1 MDTNTSKKHDTA
13 RRVILLGLDGGT
25 FYLLKPWV
33 EEGLMPNLGR
43 LMERSVWGDLESTIP
58 ATTPPAWST
67 CLTGKH
73 PGKHG
78 IYDFRESFLRHQLRP
93 LINSRSI
100 RARKLWEILADHG
113 KRSGLVSVPIT
124 YPPESINGFVISGLL
139 TPDGESR
146 YTTPPGLKDDLL
158 KGIGDFVVN
167 IDIPKYDTDALDDA
181 LAFLDEVLYSL
192 QKRRDAFFYLM
203 KHQPWDFFMIVFI
216 FADRIQHLFW
226 KYIDP
231 QTKLYRSKRAGQLR
245 DRILQCYR
253 TFDEMLAPLVK
264 GLNDD
269 TQLFIMSDHG
279 FGATRA
285 WINVNTYLARLG
297 WLKLKKGQSLHKSLF
312 TTVMNVG
319 EHPLT
324 KKLLPEALQRKVR
337 GRVRASRSSFK
348 SDVEAAVD
356 WSKTKAFFASIPTQ
370 GVYINIKRDGFGV
383 VEPGAEYEQLRNEIK
398 SKLLELRDPWTRDT
412 VIDKIWFKEQ
422 IYQGPQ
428 ARYAPDLVF
437 VAREYAYLGRQLFGD
452 RKIIRSA
459 EDLPVGFHRSNGIFL
474 AHGSM
479 IREGLNIEGASIADI
494 APTILYTLGL
504 PVPDDMDGA
513 VRGEIFRDGIIENRP
528 IAFAEATQ
536 YQETE
541 EQETYSEEETE
552 KIKNRLRSLGYIE

>member
-1 MDTNTSKKHDTA
+1 MKTNPRNTSVA
-13 RRVILLGLDGGT
+13 ANRVILLGLDGGT
-25 FYLLKPWV
+25 FSLLQPWV
-33 EEGLMPNLGR
+33 EDGLMPNLGR
-43 LMERSVWGDLESTIP
+43 MMTRGVRGDLESTIP

-67 CLTGKH
+67 CVTGKQ

-93 LINSRSI
+93 LINSGSI

-139 TPDGESR
+139 TPDGESN
-146 YTTPPGLKDDLL
+146 YTNPPELKDDLI
-158 KGIGDFVVN
+158 KNIGDFVVN

-181 LAFLDEVLYSL
+181 LAFLDETQYSL
-192 QKRRDAFFYLM
+192 EKRRDAFFYLM
-203 KHQPWDFFMIVFI
+203 KQQQWDFFMIVFI
-216 FADRIQHLFW
+216 FADRIGHLFW

-231 QTKLYRSKRAGQLR
+231 QTRLYRSKRADQLR
-245 DRILQCYR
+245 DKIHRCFQ
-253 TFDEMLAPLVK
+253 TFDRMLGRLEK
-264 GLNDD
+264 ELDDD

-279 FGATRA
+279 FGSTRA

-297 WLKLKKGQSLHKSLF
+297 LLKLKRGQSLHKSLF
-312 TTVMNVG
+312 TSIMNVG

-337 GRVRASRSSFK
+337 GRVRATRSSFK

-356 WSKTKAFFASIPTQ
+356 WSRTRAFFASIPTQ
-370 GVYINIKRDGFGV
+370 GVFINIKRNGFGV
-383 VEPGAEYEQLRNEIK
+383 VEPGAEYDRLRSEIRE
-398 SKLLELRDPWTRDT
+398 KLLALRDPWSGEV
-412 VIDKIWFKEQ
+412 VIDRIWFREE
-422 IYQGPQ
+422 IYHGPQ
-428 ARYAPDLVF
+428 ARYAPDLIF

-452 RKIIRSA
+452 HKIIRSA

-479 IREGLNIEGASIADI
+479 IREGLTIEGANIADI
-494 APTILYTLGL
+494 APTILYTMGL

-513 VRGEIFRDGIIENRP
+513 VRQEVFRDGIVKNRP
-528 IAFAEATQ
+528 IEYGKAVE
-536 YQETE
+536 YKETE
-541 EQETYSEEETE
+541 EEETYSQEETE